1 MMFGTVPPVLGYAS
15 RTGTRSTLSILRHA
29 GWHLLV
35 SAAGVWRTEGF
46 AYALDNGAWTAHT
59 TGRVWDAAR
68 FQGLIDELGA
78 DAEWVVAPDIVA
90 GGYASLHLTESWLPR
105 LMTRVRR
112 VLIAVQ
118 DGMSPADVAPLI
130 SRAPH
135 AIGVFLGG
143 STEWKLR
150 ELATWGRHAAEWG
163 AYYHVGRVNTSQ
175 RIHACRQARAHSF
188 DGTSVVRFPVNLP
201 RLHRAA
207 TEPLSCRLR

>member
-15 RTGTRSTLSILRHA
+15 RTGTRSTLALLRHA

-46 AYALDNGAWTAHT
+46 PYALDNGAWTAYT
-59 TGRVWDAAR
+59 TGAPWDAGR
-68 FQGLIDELGA
+68 FDGLVDQLGA
-78 DAEWVVAPDIVA
+78 SADWVVAPDVVA
-90 GGYASLHLTESWLPR
+90 GGNASLRLTESWLPR

-130 SRAPH
+130 SQAPD

-175 RIHACRQARAHSF
+175 RIRACRQARANSF
-188 DGTSVVRFPVNLP
+188 DGTSVIRFPVNLS